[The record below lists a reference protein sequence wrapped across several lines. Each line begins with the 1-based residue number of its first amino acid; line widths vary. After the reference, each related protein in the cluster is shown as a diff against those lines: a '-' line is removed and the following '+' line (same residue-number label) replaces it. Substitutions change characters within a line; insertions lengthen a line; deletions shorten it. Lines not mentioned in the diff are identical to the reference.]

1 MQLLVM
7 VVMVMGL
14 RGLEGCQ
21 VLLTVEY
28 IFQDVTLKRNKDG
41 ETGAASQFLA
51 EAVLRLQL
59 ALSRV

>member
-1 MQLLVM
+1 MRLLVIVVM
-7 VVMVMGL
+7 VVGL

-21 VLLTVEY
+21 VLMTVEY
-28 IFQDVTLKRNKDG
+28 IFQDVTLKSNKDN